1 MKQHAPATLRNREP
15 LLEVLRAELPN
26 RGKVLEIASGT
37 GEHAVFFARE
47 LLHLEWQPSDVD
59 ATALASISAHR
70 DEAGLV
76 NLLSPVM
83 LDVHAPKWPV
93 EDAAAIVCI
102 NMIHIAP
109 WSACVALFSGAARL
123 GVPVVVLYGPYRFD
137 GVFTAPSNE
146 AFDRSLRER
155 NPSWGV
161 RDLTRIKS
169 VAKDADFE
177 LETLIAMPANN
188 HSVVFRMR

>member
-15 LLEVLRAELPN
+15 LLGVLRAELPD

-47 LLHLEWQPSDVD
+47 LSHIEWQPSDVD
-59 ATALASISAHR
+59 PTALASISAHR
-70 DEAGLV
+70 DEAGLA

-83 LDVHAPKWPV
+83 LDVHAPEWPV
-93 EDAAAIVCI
+93 RDAGSIVCI

-109 WSACVALFSGAARL
+109 WSACVALFSGAAEL
-123 GVPVVVLYGPYRFD
+123 EVPVLVLYGPFRFD

-155 NPSWGV
+155 HPAWGV
-161 RDLTRIKS
+161 RDLARVKS
-169 VAKDADFE
+169 AAKDAGFE
-177 LETLIAMPANN
+177 LAKLIPMPANN